1 MRGIG
6 QRLFCNMFGLFQT
19 VGQRLKR
26 SVFKVV
32 YTSRANPLFMLGWV
46 DTLSFGTAACDK
58 TIVEPSNDRGT
69 NM

>member
-6 QRLFCNMFGLFQT
+6 QRLSCNMFGLFQT
-19 VGQRLKR
+19 VDQRLKR

-46 DTLSFGTAACDK
+46 DTVSFGTAACDGA
-58 TIVEPSNDRGT
+58 IFEPSNDR
-69 NM
+69 

>member
-19 VGQRLKR
+19 VGQCLKR

-32 YTSRANPLFMLGWV
+32 FTARANLLFMLGWV
-46 DTLSFGTAACDK
+46 DTLSLGTAACGGV
-58 TIVEPSNDRGT
+58 IVEPSNDR
-69 NM
+69 

>member
-19 VGQRLKR
+19 VRQLLKR

-32 YTSRANPLFMLGWV
+32 YTSRANPVFMLGWV
-46 DTLSFGTAACDK
+46 DTLSFGTAACDGAV
-58 TIVEPSNDRGT
+58 VEPSNDR
-69 NM
+69 